1 MEIILI
7 GIALFLAF
15 GNGANDNFKGFATV
29 WGCGLLNYRRALVL
43 ATLATV
49 AGSLVS
55 LVLAQS
61 LVAQFTGRGLV
72 PDAVAAAPSFMLHAG
87 AGAALTIFAATRAGL
102 PVSTTHAL
110 IGGLI
115 GAGLAEPGGEMRYG
129 ALASLFLLPLLM
141 SPLLAAALG
150 MLASRGLKL
159 RPDVDCACIIAPAPA
174 CVAQGDGSLALA
186 STAVS
191 PAPTFVIDADAHCQ
205 RQPGLIARLS
215 LPDFADRAHVLS
227 AAAICFAR
235 GVNDTP
241 KLAALLLAGQ
251 IMDASTAV
259 FAIAAVMA
267 AGGIIYARRVAET
280 MSRRV
285 TRLDNGQGLAAN
297 LITAALVLLAS
308 KFGLPVSTTHVS
320 VGSIAGVGAAAGT
333 LDWTTVRNIA
343 LAWIITLPLAAAIAW
358 LAANLFVSFATLA

>member
-29 WGCGLLNYRRALVL
+29 WGCGLLDYRRALVL

-55 LVLAQS
+55 LLLAQT

-150 MLASRGLKL
+150 TLASRAMRL
-159 RPDVDCACIIAPAPA
+159 RPDADCACLIAPAPDF
-174 CVAQGDGSLALA
+174 VAQGDGRLALA

-191 PAPTFVIDADAHCQ
+191 SAPTLVIAADAQCR
-205 RQPGLIARLS
+205 RQPDLIARLA
-215 LPDFADRAHVLS
+215 LPDLGDRAHILS

-251 IMDASTAV
+251 IMEAGAAV

-297 LITAALVLLAS
+297 LITALLVLLAS

-320 VGSIAGVGAAAGT
+320 VGAIAGVGAAAGT
-333 LDWTTVRNIA
+333 LDRTTVRNIA
-343 LAWIITLPLAAAIAW
+343 LAWIITLPMAAAVAW
-358 LAANLFVSFATLA
+358 LAANLFVSFITLA

>member
-55 LVLAQS
+55 LLLAQT

-72 PDAVAAAPSFMLHAG
+72 PDAVAAVIRKG
-87 AGAALTIFAATRAGL
+87 ARAGL

-115 GAGLAEPGGEMRYG
+115 GAGLAERGGEMRYG
-129 ALASLFLLPLLM
+129 ALAGLFLLPLLA

-150 MLASRGLKL
+150 TLASRAMRL
-159 RPDVDCACIIAPAPA
+159 RPANCATRDCACLIAPAPDF
-174 CVAQGDGSLALA
+174 VAQGDGSLALA

-191 PAPTFVIDADAHCQ
+191 SAPTLVIAADAQCR
-205 RQPGLIARLS
+205 RQPGLIARLA
-215 LPDFADRAHVLS
+215 LPDLGDRAHILS

-251 IMDASTAV
+251 IMGAATAV
-259 FAIAAVMA
+259 FAIAAVMG
-267 AGGIIYARRVAET
+267 AGGIVYARRVAET

-297 LITAALVLLAS
+297 LITALLVLLAS

-320 VGSIAGVGAAAGT
+320 VGAIAGVGAAAGT
-333 LDWTTVRNIA
+333 LDRTTVRNIA
-343 LAWIITLPLAAAIAW
+343 LAWIITLPMAAAVAW
-358 LAANLFVSFATLA
+358 LAANLFVSFITLA